1 MKRLIPVILAMLM
14 LFSACGKQTEPSAES
29 ATPGTVSE
37 EPSPEAVTNPLTG
50 EKITDDRGDIR
61 PYAVMLNNIKVALPQ
76 CGVSKADI
84 LYEVLAEG
92 NITRMEGIFTSLDD
106 IGAIGSM
113 RSARPYYITVAQ
125 SYDAIFVHAGG
136 SDQAYSDIETKKIND
151 IDGVRGSYADTYFY
165 RDKTRQKYG
174 VEHSLFTTGDKLET
188 CTKELGYPTAHD
200 GTFDYGL
207 TFSDSAD
214 LGSAASPA
222 ATVNVSFG
230 GIKDTSFTYH
240 SDTGCYTG
248 AEYGSDF
255 IDGTTQQA
263 VNFKN
268 LVVLFAETTIL
279 DDYGRRAVDLI
290 GTGEGYFMV
299 NGQSVP
305 ITWNHSSERD
315 PFVYE
320 LADGTPVTFGV
331 GKSYIAI
338 VPTGSNITMN

>member
-1 MKRLIPVILAMLM
+1 MKKLIPVIMTMLI
-14 LFSACGKQTEPSAES
+14 LFSACGKQTEPSADS
-29 ATPGTVSE
+29 ATPETVSE

-50 EKITDDRGDIR
+50 EKITADRSDVR

-84 LYEVLAEG
+84 LYEILAEG
-92 NITRMEGIFTSLDD
+92 NITRLEGIFTSLDG
-106 IGAIGSM
+106 IGAMGSM

-125 SYDAIFVHAGG
+125 AYDAIFVHAGG

-151 IDGVRGSYADTYFY
+151 IDGVRGSYANTYFY

-174 VEHSLFTTGDKLET
+174 IEHSLFTTSDKLEA
-188 CTKELGYPTAHD
+188 CAKELGYRTTHD

-207 TFSDSAD
+207 TFSDSVD
-214 LGSAASPA
+214 LGTSASPA
-222 ATVNVSFG
+222 EKVNVSFG

-248 AEYGSDF
+248 AEYGSDY
-255 IDGTTQQA
+255 IDGTTQET
-263 VNFKN
+263 VKFKN
-268 LVVLFAETTIL
+268 LVVLFAETKFV

-290 GTGEGYFMV
+290 GTGKGNFVV
-299 NGQSVP
+299 NGKSVP
-305 ITWNHSSERD
+305 ITWSHSSEKA

-320 LADGTPVTFGV
+320 LEDGTPVTFGV